1 MLLPPR
7 RARKVRTRT
16 HPRLL
21 IAHPFNMSYPPPPGL
36 KQPPASS
43 SSATPPLHASLP
55 PRPPPAAGPPPSF
68 KSASSSTPTFSSAPG
83 TRGYNGTSNGGGNQ
97 PPSGFGGFNGF
108 QPRSVAANNQAFR
121 THSPVVSAAPAPP
134 SGFSAPQTTFSNGA
148 FPAQPSYQQPQ
159 TSSSYQKPAFEEP
172 YVEPTPPQ
180 IRNPFPLPGQEGAGR
195 GQGGARG
202 QEIDPEMEAQIA
214 QWQSA
219 YSGKD
224 DTSRSSG
231 RTFGRFGTGGE
242 GGASATSANT
252 APLGVRPDV
261 AGPSMSTSAM
271 SSAANADT
279 GVAAVVTGAD
289 GKQKT
294 VVRSGGGQ
302 TWQDPSLL
310 EWDPAHFRLF
320 VGNLAGEV
328 TDESLLKAFSK
339 YPSVHKARVVRDKRT
354 TKSKGYG
361 FVSFVDGDEYFQAA
375 RDMQGKYIGSHPVLL
390 RKSTTEIRPTVPH
403 DKRKGGKNGKG
414 GGGKGGGGTGAGV
427 QKKQSKTKGGLKVL
441 G

>member
-1 MLLPPR
+1 
-7 RARKVRTRT
+7 
-16 HPRLL
+16 
-21 IAHPFNMSYPPPPGL
+21 
-36 KQPPASS
+36 
-43 SSATPPLHASLP
+43 
-55 PRPPPAAGPPPSF
+55 
-68 KSASSSTPTFSSAPG
+68 
-83 TRGYNGTSNGGGNQ
+83 
-97 PPSGFGGFNGF
+97 
-108 QPRSVAANNQAFR
+108 
-121 THSPVVSAAPAPP
+121 
-134 SGFSAPQTTFSNGA
+134 
-148 FPAQPSYQQPQ
+148 
-159 TSSSYQKPAFEEP
+159 
-172 YVEPTPPQ
+172 
-180 IRNPFPLPGQEGAGR
+180 
-195 GQGGARG
+195 
-202 QEIDPEMEAQIA
+202 MEAQIA

-219 YSGKD
+219 YAGKDADSGK
-224 DTSRSSG
+224 S
-231 RTFGRFGTGGE
+231 RTFSRFGTGAE

-252 APLGVRPDV
+252 APLGVRPDTV
-261 AGPSMSTSAM
+261 GPSMSNSAIN
-271 SSAANADT
+271 SAANADS

-302 TWQDPSLL
+302 TWQDPTLL

-328 TDESLLKAFSK
+328 TDESLLKAFAK

-361 FVSFVDGDEYFQAA
+361 FVSFVDGEEYFQAA

-390 RKSTTEIRPTVPH
+390 RKSTTEIKATVPQ

-414 GGGKGGGGTGAGV
+414 GGGGKGGTGAGV